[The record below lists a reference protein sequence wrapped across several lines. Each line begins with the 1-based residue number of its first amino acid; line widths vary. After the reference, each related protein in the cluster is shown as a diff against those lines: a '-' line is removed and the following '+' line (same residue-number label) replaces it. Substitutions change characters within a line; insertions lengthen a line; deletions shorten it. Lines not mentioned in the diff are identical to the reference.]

1 MSTLNHKTLCVVNPA
16 SANGRT
22 RKAWVKVEQA
32 MAKRGLELEAQHII
46 PVARVTQR
54 Q

>member
-32 MAKRGLELEAQHII
+32 MAKRGLKLEAHYTSG
-46 PVARVTQR
+46 PGGYLYA
-54 Q
+54 